1 MLAGVKTKCHMFVFW
16 LAHCGKAIHRVDP
29 TQGQEAFLEGH
40 IEAFTAIG
48 GVPTRHIR
56 YDNLTSAVAAVL
68 HGTTDRR
75 RIENQR
81 WVLFRSHFG
90 RCPGGRSYPG

>member
-1 MLAGVKTKCHMFVFW
+1 MFVFW
-16 LAHCGKAIHRVDP
+16 LAHSGKAIHRVYP

-48 GVPTRHIR
+48 GIPTRHIR
-56 YDNLTSAVAAVL
+56 QRQPVASVL

-75 RIENQR
+75 RTENQR
-81 WVLFRSHFG
+81 WILFRSHFG
-90 RCPGGRSYPG
+90 FDASTASPV